1 MRADSL
7 HSRTRKDRLAELLI
21 GAAEQYRP
29 GSSFTVLDL
38 YMAEPRLHEYSR
50 GEVSGMC
57 RKVFVKAPVQPKWQH
72 ERRMWMLPPE
82 SD

>member
-57 RKVFVKAPVQPKWQH
+57 RKVFVKAPVQPKYEN
-72 ERRMWMLPPE
+72 ERRNWMLPN
-82 SD
+82 D

>member
-29 GSSFTVLDL
+29 GSAFTVLDL

-57 RKVFVKAPVQPKWQH
+57 RKVFVKAPVQPKCEN
-72 ERRMWMLPPE
+72 ERRNWMLPN
-82 SD
+82 D